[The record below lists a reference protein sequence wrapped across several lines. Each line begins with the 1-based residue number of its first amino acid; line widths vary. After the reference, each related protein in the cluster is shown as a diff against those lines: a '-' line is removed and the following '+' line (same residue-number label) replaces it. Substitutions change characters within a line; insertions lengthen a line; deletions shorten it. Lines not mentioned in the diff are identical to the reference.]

1 MYKSRTTNE
10 WIFGGLMAAQA
21 VIVLALEIF
30 ILVEWQLWML
40 PNAIQITPSYTVP
53 IEAAIIWF
61 ACIYEFS
68 LSLDAMRH
76 KNNLLLFAIC
86 VSNVFLVA
94 FGAMQYPSMKNFC
107 KTMPEQRAMY
117 DEPLVDITRNIW
129 PQIRGPQLA
138 VPVVVGIFTLG
149 IWWFA
154 FQLHKQYAWSI
165 YRSVQGDTR
174 AKARHFAY
182 EVYVVLVKLD
192 AFFVICFILEYGLI
206 DVHFI
211 EPEFGLTMSIP
222 PVLTLILIMGVYIIR
237 KEHKPLMLLV
247 IACNLG
253 LIAYLISR
261 IVVLYGKS
269 LLAFTPSKGKMLLFG
284 FASLVLTFL
293 SLGSGMQC
301 FMNFGYGLKHILAGK
316 AHSVRTSYDFHTISS
331 HTHAG

>member
-1 MYKSRTTNE
+1 
-10 WIFGGLMAAQA
+10 
-21 VIVLALEIF
+21 
-30 ILVEWQLWML
+30 ML
-40 PNAIQITPSYTVP
+40 PKAIQITPSYTVP

-86 VSNVFLVA
+86 VCNVFLVA
-94 FGAMQYPSMKNFC
+94 FGAMQYPSMKDFC

-138 VPVVVGIFTLG
+138 VPIFVGIFTLA

-182 EVYVVLVKLD
+182 EVSPQVLFRVLAAHGDIGLRGFGQTRRFLRHLLHFRIWLD
-192 AFFVICFILEYGLI
+192 
-206 DVHFI
+206 
-211 EPEFGLTMSIP
+211 
-222 PVLTLILIMGVYIIR
+222 
-237 KEHKPLMLLV
+237 
-247 IACNLG
+247 
-253 LIAYLISR
+253 
-261 IVVLYGKS
+261 
-269 LLAFTPSKGKMLLFG
+269 
-284 FASLVLTFL
+284 
-293 SLGSGMQC
+293 
-301 FMNFGYGLKHILAGK
+301 
-316 AHSVRTSYDFHTISS
+316 
-331 HTHAG
+331 